1 MSHTY
6 CSALF
11 HCVFST
17 ENRAK
22 SISPDL
28 QERLGAFMAGIA
40 RKQGMKLIAVGG
52 MEDHVHLLLSIP
64 SSKPLAQGL
73 REIKSGSSCW
83 MKETGGEKGFQWQEG
98 YGAFSVG
105 CSQVNTTLPYIA
117 RQNEHHR
124 KNDFQAEF
132 IAFLKKHRID
142 YDPKYIFD

>member
-17 ENRAK
+17 KNRTK
-22 SISPDL
+22 SIAPEL
-28 QERLGAFMAGIA
+28 QKPLGAFMAGIA
-40 RKQGMKLIAVGG
+40 RKQGMNLLAAGG
-52 MEDHVHLLLSIP
+52 TDDHVHLLLSIP

-73 REIKSGSSCW
+73 REIKSGSSRW
-83 MKETGGEKGFQWQEG
+83 MKETGGISSFQWQEG

-105 CSQVNTTLPYIA
+105 CSQVNTTLTYIA
-117 RQNEHHR
+117 RQHEHHR
-124 KNDFQAEF
+124 KHDFQAEF

-142 YDPKYIFD
+142 YDPKYVLS